1 MSENTS
7 NNAIANEIDAI
18 IAQAMA
24 EYAAAKGTPI
34 FQNDI
39 RVDANVTPE
48 PQEEEPE
55 IINAEIPVNSSSVLI
70 EETTSRFSGA
80 VWFENIKSKN
90 VTLAGLGGIGSYV
103 AFLIAR
109 LHVNTLTIYDDDVVE
124 SGNMSGQLYGLN
136 DVGVLKAHATYRNV
150 AQFADYHNVNVFP
163 ERFGPQSAR
172 TNIMICGFDN
182 MVARRIF
189 FDTWLRD
196 LPSNGDKSDYLFIDG
211 RLAAESLQ
219 VFCIRGDDDY
229 NIKRYREEFLFSD
242 AEADETICSYKQTTF
257 MANMIGSIITN
268 LFVNFCA
275 DQCDVLVPRDMP
287 FLTEYSAE
295 TMYFKVTN

>member
-1 MSENTS
+1 MSENT
-7 NNAIANEIDAI
+7 NNTLANEIDAI

-34 FQNDI
+34 FQDEV

-48 PQEEEPE
+48 PQIEEPE

-136 DVGVLKAHATYRNV
+136 DIGLLKANATYRNV
-150 AQFADYHNVNVFP
+150 AQFADYHNVNVFQ
-163 ERFGPQSAR
+163 ERFGSQSAH

-196 LPSNGDKSDYLFIDG
+196 LPDSGDKSDYLFIDG

-275 DQCDVLVPRDMP
+275 NQCDVLVPRDMP